1 MGIATSSPRRSNRR
15 VSERS
20 SLSRRSSQSMT
31 SGITFEC
38 FKLLIWTISNLLSNR
53 SNILTHN
60 LEHPCSKSA
69 PNKGGLI
76 FPGFA
81 FQNERSRR
89 LHVQEVVWPRRNR
102 RLCLWGQTS
111 IRRRNHRTYT
121 MSCTFTRLLEHSSLR
136 MESNFLNISFYYGIW
151 RYFCKRKRKKRK
163 SKKKSGKKRSRKQK
177 RQRTPPPAIDLTNIW
192 VSYPPMYNIETM
204 YNCSHGT
211 QFWLNQFL
219 SEGQGTAAGYKVNN

>member
-53 SNILTHN
+53 SNITSTHN

-76 FPGFA
+76 FSGFA

-89 LHVQEVVWPRRNR
+89 LHLCTGSGLATPQQASMPMGTNLDQATKPQNLYNVVH
-102 RLCLWGQTS
+102 L
-111 IRRRNHRTYT
+111 YK
-121 MSCTFTRLLEHSSLR
+121 TFGTL
-136 MESNFLNISFYYGIW
+136 ISANGI
-151 RYFCKRKRKKRK
+151 
-163 SKKKSGKKRSRKQK
+163 
-177 RQRTPPPAIDLTNIW
+177 
-192 VSYPPMYNIETM
+192 
-204 YNCSHGT
+204 
-211 QFWLNQFL
+211 
-219 SEGQGTAAGYKVNN
+219 

>member
-53 SNILTHN
+53 SNITSTHN

-69 PNKGGLI
+69 PNKGDSY
-76 FPGFA
+76 
-81 FQNERSRR
+81 FQVSHFKTRGADAYIY
-89 LHVQEVVWPRRNR
+89 VQEVVWPRRNR

-177 RQRTPPPAIDLTNIW
+177 RQRTPPPEIDLTNI
-192 VSYPPMYNIETM
+192 
-204 YNCSHGT
+204 
-211 QFWLNQFL
+211 
-219 SEGQGTAAGYKVNN
+219 